1 MITAA
6 IIETGLELFNF
17 YLPIY
22 AHSLG
27 FSASQIGIVM
37 GSFALALLLVRFLM
51 PRLVGHSS
59 EERVLSMSL
68 FLAAATCLLFPFV
81 SNFVLLMI
89 IAFVLGIGLGCGS
102 PLSMVLAYNRSPP
115 GRSGEAIGLRQT
127 ANKATEVIVP
137 ILFGSIGTAFG
148 MVPVF
153 WMDAVMLAVGGAM
166 MRRDA
171 RSTKRAE

>member
-1 MITAA
+1 
-6 IIETGLELFNF
+6 
-17 YLPIY
+17 
-22 AHSLG
+22 
-27 FSASQIGIVM
+27 
-37 GSFALALLLVRFLM
+37 
-51 PRLVGHSS
+51 
-59 EERVLSMSL
+59 
-68 FLAAATCLLFPFV
+68 
-81 SNFVLLMI
+81 MI